1 MDNPPTTT
9 LSGSLLLAMPTLNDP
24 NFAKSV
30 ILLCEHGPDGALGL
44 IINRPLDLC
53 LGEILQHLAIR
64 PSNPEIPRRQIY
76 SGGPVEP
83 ERGFVVHTAPVRHPD
98 SIRIGETLV
107 VSASSE
113 VLAGLASN
121 AAAASRFIVTLGYSG
136 WGPGQLDREIVE
148 NAWLTIP
155 ASPALVFE
163 IPVAERWNQAAA
175 RLGID
180 LSRLSGETGHA

>member
-1 MDNPPTTT
+1 MKNSTPTT
-9 LSGSLLLAMPTLNDP
+9 LSGFLLLAMPALNDP

-53 LGEILQHLAIR
+53 LGKILQHLAIC
-64 PSNPEIPRRQIY
+64 PSDPDIPRRRVY
-76 SGGPVEP
+76 AGGPVEP
-83 ERGFVVHTAPVRHPD
+83 ERGFVIHAAPARHPD
-98 SIRIGETLV
+98 SLRIGETLV

-113 VLAGLASN
+113 VLAELVSD
-121 AAAASRFIVTLGYSG
+121 AAIASRFIVTLGYSG
-136 WGPGQLDREIVE
+136 WAPGQLEREIAE

-155 ASPALVFE
+155 ASPTLVFE
-163 IPVAERWNQAAA
+163 IPAAERWNRAAA